1 MGPDTIA
8 SDLPR
13 VIPQSFVAR
22 DLDLPSNRL
31 QRCLE
36 PLLCLKVIGIA
47 ARRVQLIH
55 KVIGAIRA
63 HNNFVAMQAKG
74 VRAVFEDTSR
84 GKKDEGEN
92 DRDHHVVMQ
101 SAARMCPQNV
111 ALDGLAEFQ
120 KTVLDFESRLRT
132 Y

>member
-22 DLDLPSNRL
+22 DVDLPGNRL

-63 HNNFVAMQAKG
+63 HNNLVAMQAKG
-74 VRAVFEDTSR
+74 VRAVFEDASR
-84 GKKDEGEN
+84 GKKDESEN

-101 SAARMCPQNV
+101 SAARMCPQDV

-120 KTVLDFESRLRT
+120 KTVLDF
-132 Y
+132 